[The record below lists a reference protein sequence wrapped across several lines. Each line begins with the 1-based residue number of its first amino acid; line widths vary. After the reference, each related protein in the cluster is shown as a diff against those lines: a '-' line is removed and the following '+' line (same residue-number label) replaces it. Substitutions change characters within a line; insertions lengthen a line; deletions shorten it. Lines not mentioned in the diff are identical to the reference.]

1 MAARTLGCWMY
12 GEVCHRDGKPLKMI
26 GHSHTDRLRRIG
38 EASFLEEGTTAIAPF
53 VLKTMA
59 GVHVPVAADFDFEGD
74 FFYFCDNILDERSD
88 LYY

>member
-1 MAARTLGCWMY
+1 MDLIPSEYGLARI
-12 GEVCHRDGKPLKMI
+12 RIRAIPPINMI

-38 EASFLEEGTTAIAPF
+38 EASFLEEGTMAIAPF